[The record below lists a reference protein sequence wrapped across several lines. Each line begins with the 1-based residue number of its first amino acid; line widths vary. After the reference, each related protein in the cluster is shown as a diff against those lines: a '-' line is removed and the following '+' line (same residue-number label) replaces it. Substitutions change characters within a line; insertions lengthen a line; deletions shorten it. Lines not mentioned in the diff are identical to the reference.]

1 MPKID
6 GHKDWLG
13 GVVFHWLTQ
22 EGLLQTFAKALLN
35 GSG

>member
-6 GHKDWLG
+6 GHKDVLD
-13 GVVFHWLTQ
+13 GVVLHWLTQ
-22 EGLLQTFAKALLN
+22 EGLLQTFAKALLS